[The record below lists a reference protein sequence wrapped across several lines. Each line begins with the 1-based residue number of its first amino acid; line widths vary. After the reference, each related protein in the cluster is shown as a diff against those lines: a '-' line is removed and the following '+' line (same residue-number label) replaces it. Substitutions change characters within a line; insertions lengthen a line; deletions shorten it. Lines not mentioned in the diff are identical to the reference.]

1 MALESRPPAPHI
13 RYLKSGT
20 RFMIARLALPNLAL
34 ATALALAATSALAQ
48 PRPDLQIFISPAG
61 EPFRVP
67 LDQPY
72 PVDLWF
78 KQADANADGAITR
91 DELVA
96 DSLAFF
102 DKLDA
107 NKDGAVDGFENS
119 DYEKKVAPE
128 IMSRAAMAVAR
139 PKPGNRPPGGR
150 RRPMLPPNDL
160 AKSDVKQTY
169 DQDRAGAGLYGLV
182 NEIQPVM
189 AQDGDFN
196 RRISKDEAT
205 AAAKDRFAIL
215 DKDKDGKL
223 TLETLPK
230 SPLQRALE
238 D

>member
-1 MALESRPPAPHI
+1 MALESRAPAPHI

-20 RFMIARLALPNLAL
+20 RFMIARLALS
-34 ATALALAATSALAQ
+34 TALALAATSALAQ

-78 KQADANADGAITR
+78 RQADANADGAITR

-139 PKPGNRPPGGR
+139 PKEANRPLGGH
-150 RRPMLPPNDL
+150 RRPRVAPNDL
-160 AKSDVKQTY
+160 SKYQEDLAKQTY
-169 DQDRAGAGLYGLV
+169 DQGRAGAGLYGLI
-182 NEIQPVM
+182 NEVQPVM
-189 AQDGDFN
+189 GQDADFN
-196 RRISKDEAT
+196 RRISKAEAT

-238 D
+238 DSR

>member
-1 MALESRPPAPHI
+1 
-13 RYLKSGT
+13 
-20 RFMIARLALPNLAL
+20 MIARLFFPSLSLAAVLAL
-34 ATALALAATSALAQ
+34 TATSAAAQ

-78 KQADANADGAITR
+78 KQADANADGAVTR

-107 NKDGAVDGFENS
+107 NKDGTVDGFENT
-119 DYEKKVAPE
+119 DYEQKVAPE

-139 PKPGNRPPGGR
+139 PKEGNRPAGGR

-169 DQDRAGAGLYGLV
+169 DHNRAGAGLYGLV
-182 NEIQPVM
+182 NEVQPVM
-189 AQDGDFN
+189 GQDGDFN
-196 RRISKDEAT
+196 RRISKAEAT

-215 DKDKDGKL
+215 DKDKNGKL
-223 TLETLPK
+223 TLETLPQT
-230 SPLQRALE
+230 PLQRALE
-238 D
+238 DAR

>member
-1 MALESRPPAPHI
+1 
-13 RYLKSGT
+13 
-20 RFMIARLALPNLAL
+20 MIARLALPTISLAG
-34 ATALALAATSALAQ
+34 ALALLGASALAQ

-67 LDQPY
+67 LGQPY

-78 KQADANADGAITR
+78 RQADANADGAVTR

-102 DKLDA
+102 DRLDA
-107 NKDGAVDGFENS
+107 NKDGTIDGFENG
-119 DYEKKVAPE
+119 DYEKTVAPE

-139 PKPGNRPPGGR
+139 PKEGNRPLGVR

-160 AKSDVKQTY
+160 AKSGAKQTY
-169 DQDRAGAGLYGLV
+169 DQDRAGAGLYGLL

-189 AQDGDFN
+189 SQDGDFN
-196 RRISKDEAT
+196 RRISKAEAV

-223 TLETLPK
+223 TLDTLPTT
-230 SPLQRALE
+230 PLQRALE
-238 D
+238 ETR

>member
-1 MALESRPPAPHI
+1 M
-13 RYLKSGT
+13 K
-20 RFMIARLALPNLAL
+20 FRLALIA
-34 ATALALAATSALAQ
+34 ALAATPALAQ

-61 EPFRVP
+61 EPFRAP

-72 PVDLWF
+72 PVEQWF

-107 NKDGAVDGFENS
+107 NKDGAIDGWENG

-128 IMSRAAMAVAR
+128 IMSRAAMALAR
-139 PKPGNRPPGGR
+139 PREGNRPKGGR
-150 RRPMLPPNDL
+150 YRPTLSP
-160 AKSDVKQTY
+160 Y
-169 DQDRAGAGLYGLV
+169 DRARPDEPGKMVADQNRVGAGLYGLV
-182 NEIQPVM
+182 NEVQPVM
-189 AQDGDFN
+189 GQDSDFN
-196 RRISKDEAT
+196 RRISRAEAT

-223 TLETLPK
+223 VLATLPET
-230 SPLQRALE
+230 PLQRALA
-238 D
+238 DAR